1 MPCIFRRL
9 KYLINNNLQ
18 NLVKKP
24 YFVGFQSLAKIRR
37 DSCFL
42 HTAQSVRKAVLLT
55 ADSETNCYF
64 CSSAAKN
71 SG

>member
-1 MPCIFRRL
+1 MPYIFSSV
-9 KYLINNNLQ
+9 KPLINNNLQ

-42 HTAQSVRKAVLLT
+42 HTAQSVRKAVLMT